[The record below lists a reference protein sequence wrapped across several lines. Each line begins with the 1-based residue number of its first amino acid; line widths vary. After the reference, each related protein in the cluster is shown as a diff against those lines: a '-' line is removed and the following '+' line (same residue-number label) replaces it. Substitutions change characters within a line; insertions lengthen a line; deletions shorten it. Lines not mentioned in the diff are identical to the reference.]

1 MTRALLA
8 ARLALLAPLACA
20 LLSCQPGPA
29 TYPLQVIE
37 TATFARSLGVDL
49 AASTK
54 QPSGVY
60 YRDTT
65 LGTGA
70 AVAAGSVIDA
80 HYVGSLIDGSVF
92 DQNVGSDTPLH
103 IQYGVGHLIPG
114 FDKGLT
120 GVKVGGTRQLVIP
133 PAQGYG
139 ADGSPPKV
147 PGNAILIF
155 SVTITAVQ

>member
-1 MTRALLA
+1 MTRAPLA
-8 ARLALLAPLACA
+8 ARLALLAPLCA
-20 LLSCQPGPA
+20 LAACQPGPA
-29 TYPLQVIE
+29 TSPLQVIE
-37 TATFARSLGVDL
+37 TTTFAPSLGVDL

-65 LGTGA
+65 VGTGA
-70 AVAAGSVIDA
+70 AVAVGSTIDA
-80 HYVGSLIDGSVF
+80 HYVGSLYDGTVF
-92 DQNVGSDTPLH
+92 DQSTASDPPLH
-103 IQYGVGHLIPG
+103 IRYGVGQLIAG

-120 GVKVGGTRQLVIP
+120 GVRVGGTRQLVIP

-147 PGNAILIF
+147 PGNSILVF
-155 SVTITAVQ
+155 SVTIAAVQ